1 MASNAS
7 DAPVIGIS
15 CYSETAAW
23 GVWQRP
29 AALLPRTYVDAVITA
44 GGIPVLLPP
53 GADAARALPRLDGLL
68 LAGGAD
74 IDPARYQAAPHEHT
88 TGIRP
93 DRDTTELALL
103 HRALERRTP
112 LLAICRGAQLLNVGL
127 GGTLH
132 QHLPE
137 VLGHRDHQPAP
148 GQYGRTTVRLEPGC
162 PPATLLGEKIE
173 VSCYHHQAI
182 EELAPGLEAVGHAT
196 DGTIE
201 AIRQPSHPFT
211 LGVQWHPEEDTA
223 DPAHP
228 SAPLFIALVSAA
240 AEGARA

>member
-15 CYSETAAW
+15 CYAETAAW
-23 GVWQRP
+23 GVWERP
-29 AALLPRTYVDAVITA
+29 AALLPRTYVDAVTTA
-44 GGIPVLLPP
+44 GGVPVLLPP
-53 GADAARALPRLDGLL
+53 GTNATRVAARLDGLI

-74 IDPARYQAAPHEHT
+74 IDPGRYGQDQHEHT
-88 TGIRP
+88 TGLRP

-103 HRALERRTP
+103 YHALDRRLP
-112 LLAICRGAQLLNVGL
+112 LLAVCRGAQLLNVGL

-132 QHLPE
+132 QHLPD

-148 GQYGRTTVRLEPGC
+148 GQFGRTTVRLDPGC
-162 PPATLLGEKIE
+162 APGSLMGEKIE

-182 EELAPGLEAVGHAT
+182 AELAPGLEAVGHAP

-201 AIRQPSHPFT
+201 AVRQPSHPFAV
-211 LGVQWHPEEDTA
+211 GVQWHPEEDTA
-223 DPAHP
+223 DPVHP
-228 SAPLFIALVSAA
+228 SAPLFAALVSAA
-240 AEGARA
+240 ERTTA

>member
-15 CYSETAAW
+15 CYLETTAW

-29 AALLPRTYVDAVITA
+29 AALLPASYLDAVATA

-53 GADAARALPRLDGLL
+53 GGNAARVLPRLDGLI

-74 IDPARYQAAPHEHT
+74 IDPRRYQAEPTEHS

-93 DRDTTELALL
+93 DRDSSELALL
-103 HRALERRTP
+103 YHALDRRTP

-148 GQYGRTTVRLEPGC
+148 GRFGRTTVHLEPGC

-182 EELAPGLEAVGHAT
+182 DRLAPGLEAVGHAA

-201 AIRQPSHPFT
+201 AVRQPSHPFA
-211 LGVQWHPEEDTA
+211 LGVQWHPEEDTT

-228 SAPLFIALVSAA
+228 SAPLFAALVSAA
-240 AEGARA
+240 RGATA